1 MSKSPI
7 TCHVLDS
14 TLGNPA
20 ANVRVQLEALSP
32 QNSQFRVL
40 ATGATNSDG
49 RCADLIAGQDTKKV
63 LVAKGVYRMTFFTGE
78 YFDKAGRATFY
89 PQVEVSTATQSGVIG
104 DAEILTLPDLLMST
118 WNADSFPALRQ
129 PRSALSHSVVAF
141 TFLLYHLSR
150 LLVFQGAKQSHL
162 GSQQTLYV
170 RHSTSSVLNLAERS
184 SHIQEGSFLASS
196 QQEQRYW
203 EYRDRIGWRY
213 TRATGVLECK
223 L

>member
-14 TLGNPA
+14 TLGKPA

-89 PQVEVSTATQSGVIG
+89 PQVE
-104 DAEILTLPDLLMST
+104 ILFQLSESPDPHYHIPLL
-118 WNADSFPALRQ
+118 
-129 PRSALSHSVVAF
+129 LSPFSY
-141 TFLLYHLSR
+141 TTYR
-150 LLVFQGAKQSHL
+150 
-162 GSQQTLYV
+162 GS
-170 RHSTSSVLNLAERS
+170 
-184 SHIQEGSFLASS
+184 
-196 QQEQRYW
+196 
-203 EYRDRIGWRY
+203 
-213 TRATGVLECK
+213 
-223 L
+223 